1 MGNRNFQR
9 IYKVA
14 SNSTSGSEGRYMIQ
28 ELVGEDDAHSVLFF
42 QYGKERV
49 GLRLNSNIQS
59 RIQQKQCRKSIDK
72 ITGVRKRCTA

>member
-14 SNSTSGSEGRYMIQ
+14 SNSTSGSEGKYMIQ

-42 QYGKERV
+42 NTAKRELGLDSTAIYSLGYNRNSVER
-49 GLRLNSNIQS
+49 
-59 RIQQKQCRKSIDK
+59 
-72 ITGVRKRCTA
+72 A